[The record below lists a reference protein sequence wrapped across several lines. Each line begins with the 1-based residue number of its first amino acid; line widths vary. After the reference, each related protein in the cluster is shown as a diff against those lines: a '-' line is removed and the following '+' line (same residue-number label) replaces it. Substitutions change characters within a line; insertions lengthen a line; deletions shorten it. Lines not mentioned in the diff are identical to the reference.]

1 MAENQYAFPTEQLSL
16 PSKGLLYPKD
26 SPLSS
31 GTIEVKYMTAKEE
44 DILTSTNLIEK
55 GLVVDKL
62 LSSVIA
68 DKTIKLDD
76 LLIGDKNALMLGT
89 RVLGYGPNYEVIVND
104 PDTGLEV
111 EHTFD
116 LTKLETKSV
125 DEKLFESGENKFEF
139 TLPHSKRV
147 IEFKLMTHK
156 DEREVEAEV
165 EGYKKIAQATG
176 VSNELT
182 TRLKRQIISV
192 DGETDKTKIND
203 FVDNQF
209 LARDTREF
217 RKYQTEI
224 TPDIIFES
232 EYISQIGE
240 PHKVNVPIGVRFFW
254 PESEL

>member
-1 MAENQYAFPTEQLSL
+1 M
-16 PSKGLLYPKD
+16 
-26 SPLSS
+26 
-31 GTIEVKYMTAKEE
+31 
-44 DILTSTNLIEK
+44 
-55 GLVVDKL
+55 
-62 LSSVIA
+62 
-68 DKTIKLDD
+68 
-76 LLIGDKNALMLGT
+76 
-89 RVLGYGPNYEVIVND
+89 
-104 PDTGLEV
+104 
-111 EHTFD
+111 
-116 LTKLETKSV
+116 TKLETKNV

-139 TLPHSKRV
+139 KLPNSKRV
-147 IEFKLMTHK
+147 IEFKLLTHK

-182 TRLKRQIISV
+182 TRLKKQIISI
-192 DGETDKTKIND
+192 DGETDRKKIND
-203 FVDNQF
+203 FVENQF

-217 RKYQTEI
+217 RKYLTEI